1 MSYAPSQ
8 LFDLKG
14 LFNCL
19 TLSNAAFGADSG
31 RTATSRADGYARKP
45 DGGRRPQ
52 AATPDRNRAAGF
64 PNNNEKN
71 RKRRKSG
78 RTGAGQLLRV

>member
-1 MSYAPSQ
+1 MNRAPSQ

-19 TLSNAAFGADSG
+19 ILSNAAFGADSG
-31 RTATSRADGYARKP
+31 RTSTSRVDGEAREP
-45 DGGRRPQ
+45 AGGRRPQ
-52 AATPDRNRAAGF
+52 AATPDRNRAAGV
-64 PNNNEKN
+64 PNKNEKN

-78 RTGAGQLLRV
+78 RTGAGPLLRV